1 VARVTPADA
10 VRRVYPRVL
19 ATLLGFTRSLPDAE
33 DAAHDAVERALASW
47 PVAGVPDSPEAWLVT
62 VGRNAHRDRARRA
75 RKTDSHGDP
84 VEVVARLSPRSRLVT
99 EADTPHGFG
108 DELLR
113 LLFACCH
120 PALEDGESAALA
132 LATVVGLSSEEI
144 GRAFVVAPRS
154 LEQRLTRARRRLR
167 EHGDP
172 DGTTA
177 EEGRPRLRA
186 VLRTVHLLFTEGY
199 WSGDD
204 AAPIR
209 ADLCQLALGLAHSV
223 CEVYPDE
230 PEAAGLLALLLLHEA
245 RREARLDERGEPV
258 PLPEQDRSRW
268 DRGAIGR
275 ATALLDRALAAGA
288 PGPYQ
293 VEAAIA
299 AVHCRAASADAT
311 EWEELAAL
319 YALLEGFRPT
329 PAVRVNRAFALG
341 RARGPRHGLELL
353 ARDDLDTSAYPY
365 VHLVRGALLAEAG
378 DTEAA
383 ARSLEDAA
391 RRARNAAERRQI
403 EARLGRLAAG
413 DAT

>member
-1 VARVTPADA
+1 VTASGHEVTDGPFVEAKEWLVGFYLVECEDEAQAVGARAAGVRRRAPRRRGAPRHLAVARVTPADA

-177 EEGRPRLRA
+177 EEGRPPPPRRPPHRPPA
-186 VLRTVHLLFTEGY
+186 VHR
-199 WSGDD
+199 
-204 AAPIR
+204 
-209 ADLCQLALGLAHSV
+209 
-223 CEVYPDE
+223 
-230 PEAAGLLALLLLHEA
+230 GLL
-245 RREARLDERGEPV
+245 
-258 PLPEQDRSRW
+258 
-268 DRGAIGR
+268 
-275 ATALLDRALAAGA
+275 
-288 PGPYQ
+288 
-293 VEAAIA
+293 
-299 AVHCRAASADAT
+299 
-311 EWEELAAL
+311 
-319 YALLEGFRPT
+319 
-329 PAVRVNRAFALG
+329 VR
-341 RARGPRHGLELL
+341 
-353 ARDDLDTSAYPY
+353 
-365 VHLVRGALLAEAG
+365 
-378 DTEAA
+378 
-383 ARSLEDAA
+383 
-391 RRARNAAERRQI
+391 
-403 EARLGRLAAG
+403 
-413 DAT
+413 

>member
-1 VARVTPADA
+1 MTPAEA
-10 VRRVYPRVL
+10 IRRAYPRVL
-19 ATLLGFTRSLPDAE
+19 GALLGFTRSLPDAE
-33 DAAHDAVERALASW
+33 DAAQEAVARALAAWST
-47 PVAGVPDSPEAWLVT
+47 AGVPDAPEAWLLT

-75 RKTDSHGDP
+75 RRTDSFGDP
-84 VEVVARLSPRSRLVT
+84 VEVVARLDPRSRLVT
-99 EADTPHGFG
+99 GPDAAQGFG

-167 EHGDP
+167 EQGDP
-172 DGTTA
+172 DGTTPA
-177 EEGRPRLRA
+177 ECRPRLRA

-209 ADLCQLALGLAHSV
+209 ADLCQLAIGLARSI
-223 CEVYPDE
+223 CRAYPDE
-230 PEAAGLLALLLLHEA
+230 PEALGLLALLLLHES
-245 RREARLDERGEPV
+245 RRAARLDAGGEPV

-268 DRGAIGR
+268 DRGAIAR
-275 ATALLDRALAAGA
+275 ATALLDRALSVGA

-293 VEAAIA
+293 TEAAIA
-299 AVHCRAASADAT
+299 AVHCRAPDADAT
-311 EWEELAAL
+311 EWGELAAL

-341 RARGPRHGLELL
+341 RAEGPGRGLDLL
-353 ARDDLDTSAYPY
+353 ARDDIDAAAYPY

-378 DTEAA
+378 DLEAA
-383 ARSLEDAA
+383 ARSLGEAA
-391 RRARNAAERRQI
+391 RRARNPAERRQI
-403 EARLGRLAAG
+403 EARLARLAEG
-413 DAT
+413 DPP